1 VLLVLKLIDTVG
13 SQLSVAVGVPGAGT
27 AVHCTVVFAGTNVKT
42 GAVLS
47 TTVIVCDAVEE
58 LLHAS
63 MAFQVRV
70 NV

>member
-27 AVHCTVVFAGTNVKT
+27 ASHCAVVFAGTNVNT

-47 TTVIVCDAVEE
+47 TTVIVCDAVVV
-58 LLHAS
+58 LLQLSVAVH
-63 MAFQVRV
+63 VLV
-70 NV
+70 IV